1 MLKKLSALLL
11 ATAAMAA
18 TPAMAEKGTIQFKL
32 VGTAVLPNGEITE
45 IENNDLGA
53 PNDIQTII
61 NDNFVPT
68 AAVEYFVSDNISVET
83 IAGLTTHRVE
93 GRGAL
98 DGLGVIDG
106 VHVLPTTVTVK
117 YHLGSIN
124 GFKPYVGAGPSYF
137 FFIDEGASPDL
148 AALGINRANLT
159 NSLGLALQAGF
170 DLPLNDKIGFAVDAK
185 RYFVGTD
192 ARFFDGDTEVLRTR
206 HAVDP
211 WVLSAG
217 LAIKF

>member
-1 MLKKLSALLL
+1 MFKKLLVTLA
-11 ATAAMAA
+11 ATAAIT
-18 TPAMAEKGTIQFKL
+18 TPAFAEKGTIQAKL

-45 IENNDLGA
+45 IESNVLGA
-53 PNDIQTII
+53 PDDIQTTI
-61 NDNFVPT
+61 NDNYVPT
-68 AAVEYFVSDNISVET
+68 VAIEYFVADNISVET

-93 GRGAL
+93 GAGAL
-98 DGLGVIDG
+98 AGLGVIDG
-106 VHVLPTTVTVK
+106 AHVLPTTITLK
-117 YHLGSIN
+117 YHLGSLD
-124 GFKPYVGAGPSYF
+124 GFKPYIGAGPSYF
-137 FFIDEGASPDL
+137 FFIDERVSPDL
-148 AALGINRANLT
+148 AALGINGANLT

-170 DLPLNDKIGFAVDAK
+170 DLPLNEKIGLSFDAK

-217 LAIKF
+217 LAFRF

>member
-1 MLKKLSALLL
+1 MLKKLSTLLL
-11 ATAAMAA
+11 ASIAFAAA
-18 TPAMAEKGTIQFKL
+18 PAMAEQGKIQVKL

-45 IENNDLGA
+45 IEENNIGA
-53 PNDIQTII
+53 PSDIQTII
-61 NDNFVPT
+61 NDNYVPT
-68 AAVEYFVSDNISVET
+68 IAIEYFVTDKISVET

-106 VHVLPTTVTVK
+106 AHVLPTTLTIK
-117 YHLGSIN
+117 YHFGSLD

-137 FFIDEGASPDL
+137 FFIDEFASPDL
-148 AALGINRANLT
+148 EALGINRANLT

-170 DLPLNDKIGFAVDAK
+170 DLPISEKVGFAVDAK

-192 ARFFDGDTEVLRTR
+192 ARFFDGDNLLLRTR

-217 LAIKF
+217 LSLRF

>member
-1 MLKKLSALLL
+1 MFKKLSLALL
-11 ATAAMAA
+11 ATAAMAS
-18 TPAMAEKGTIQFKL
+18 TPAMAEQGKIQFKL
-32 VGTAVLPNGEITE
+32 VGTAVLPNGEITD
-45 IENNDLGA
+45 IELNTIDA
-53 PNDIQTII
+53 PDDIQTII
-61 NDNFVPT
+61 NDNYVPT
-68 AAVEYFVSDNISVET
+68 VAVEYFLADNISVET

-106 VHVLPTTVTVK
+106 VHVLPTTVTLK
-117 YHLGSIN
+117 YHFGGLDS
-124 GFKPYVGAGPSYF
+124 FKPYVGAGPSYF

-148 AALGINRANLT
+148 LAVGINRANLT

-170 DLPLNDKIGFAVDAK
+170 DVPLGEKFGFSVDAK

-217 LAIKF
+217 ISVRF